1 MADWEFMKKTVSLV
15 CFVVA
20 AFFGTH
26 ACAAER
32 VLLVV
37 GDSLSAGYNMRLD
50 QAWPSLLQNRLQ
62 GNGHSYRV
70 VNASITGDTTQGG
83 LARLPRLLQ
92 RHEPDMVI
100 IELGGNDGLR
110 GLSLEVTRRNLS
122 GMIEASQAMG
132 AGVILAGIMLPPNY
146 GVAYTDRFQSMY
158 PELSDTYGL
167 PLIPFLLE
175 GVALNPELM
184 MADGI
189 HPTAGAQPILLENV
203 WSVLVPELD

>member
-1 MADWEFMKKTVSLV
+1 MRKTVSLV
-15 CFVVA
+15 CIFLAVVHA
-20 AFFGTH
+20 AHLG
-26 ACAAER
+26 AAER

-62 GNGHSYRV
+62 SNGHSYRV

-92 RHEPDMVI
+92 RHHPDMVI

-110 GLSLEVTRRNLS
+110 GLSLEITRRNLS
-122 GMIEASQAMG
+122 GMIEASRKAG
-132 AGVILAGIMLPPNY
+132 ADVILVGIMLPPNY
-146 GVAYTDRFQSMY
+146 GPAYTEKFRAMY
-158 PELSDTYGL
+158 PELSQQYDL

-184 MADGI
+184 MPDGV
-189 HPTAGAQPILLENV
+189 HPTASAQPILLDNV
-203 WSVLVPELD
+203 WSVLSQELDQR